1 MLLTFEDPPYNIKVN
16 KQSSIKR
23 TATLFYVF
31 YLKSPQAGWKEN
43 LGTFM
48 NELKNLQ
55 AIGLSTLGV
64 ALKSAFDLLNVNR
77 MQTGIDMYGQ
87 GRHPF
92 FLEPAVIVAITDGG
106 KLAYNG
112 GVHEEVYNTQ
122 FMKLIISSLKF
133 PLP

>member
-1 MLLTFEDPPYNIKVN
+1 
-16 KQSSIKR
+16 
-23 TATLFYVF
+23 
-31 YLKSPQAGWKEN
+31 
-43 LGTFM
+43 M

-55 AIGLSTLGV
+55 ATGLSTLGV

-106 KLAYNG
+106 KLTYNG
-112 GVHEEVYNTQ
+112 GVHEEVVLVKTICYDLILSHNLPLA
-122 FMKLIISSLKF
+122 KLAHEQQHPRCRID
-133 PLP
+133 

>member
-1 MLLTFEDPPYNIKVN
+1 
-16 KQSSIKR
+16 
-23 TATLFYVF
+23 
-31 YLKSPQAGWKEN
+31 
-43 LGTFM
+43 M

-55 AIGLSTLGV
+55 ATGLSTLGV

-112 GVHEEVYNTQ
+112 GIHEEVSKVINVY
-122 FMKLIISSLKF
+122 ISVRIPPFLV
-133 PLP
+133 

>member
-1 MLLTFEDPPYNIKVN
+1 LFTFK
-16 KQSSIKR
+16 
-23 TATLFYVF
+23 
-31 YLKSPQAGWKEN
+31 YLQFGSQAGWKEN

-55 AIGLSTLGV
+55 ATGLSTLGV

-112 GVHEEVYNTQ
+112 GIHEEVCNSFFFYLHLILI
-122 FMKLIISSLKF
+122 FKL
-133 PLP
+133 

>member
-1 MLLTFEDPPYNIKVN
+1 
-16 KQSSIKR
+16 
-23 TATLFYVF
+23 
-31 YLKSPQAGWKEN
+31 
-43 LGTFM
+43 M

-55 AIGLSTLGV
+55 ATGLSTLGV

-112 GVHEEVYNTQ
+112 GIHEEVGNILLVLYICN
-122 FMKLIISSLKF
+122 FIKIIEDYDFFYIIVYYAVEFANEQQHSWC
-133 PLP
+133 

>member
-1 MLLTFEDPPYNIKVN
+1 
-16 KQSSIKR
+16 
-23 TATLFYVF
+23 
-31 YLKSPQAGWKEN
+31 
-43 LGTFM
+43 M

-55 AIGLSTLGV
+55 ATGLSTLGV

-112 GVHEEVYNTQ
+112 GIHDEVSKVISVYIKVRIPP
-122 FMKLIISSLKF
+122 MKYLIVLQYSLQYF
-133 PLP
+133 LVS

>member
-1 MLLTFEDPPYNIKVN
+1 
-16 KQSSIKR
+16 
-23 TATLFYVF
+23 
-31 YLKSPQAGWKEN
+31 
-43 LGTFM
+43 M

-55 AIGLSTLGV
+55 ATGLSTLGV

-77 MQTGIDMYGQ
+77 RQTGIDMYGQ

-112 GVHEEVYNTQ
+112 GIHEEVCNS
-122 FMKLIISSLKF
+122 FIFSIHM
-133 PLP
+133 

>member
-1 MLLTFEDPPYNIKVN
+1 MIFFFHNQENILKN
-16 KQSSIKR
+16 
-23 TATLFYVF
+23 LFV
-31 YLKSPQAGWKEN
+31 QAGWKEN

-55 AIGLSTLGV
+55 ATGLSTLGV

-112 GVHEEVYNTQ
+112 GVHEEVCFT
-122 FMKLIISSLKF
+122 FTSR
-133 PLP
+133 